1 LYSLTVIQAPNGR
14 FIFVGS
20 VPADLGR
27 IVPATKS
34 DVLGRRSFHDDA
46 GDLVTMKFPS
56 FTTAA
61 AAIEHAAQHGF
72 TAKVPVKA

>member
-1 LYSLTVIQAPNGR
+1 MYALNVIQAPNGR
-14 FIFVGS
+14 YVFVGS
-20 VPADLGR
+20 VPVELGYTA
-27 IVPATKS
+27 PATKS